1 MCVGGRPK
9 SEVIVLI
16 SKFSIAAVAAASLL
30 LVSLSEAKAQK
41 GGIGLK
47 VRDGITVRDTKKAKM
62 EANYYLN
69 EADKLREAGLLD
81 QAVLKYQKAMQA
93 YPNEPDA
100 YKHLG
105 GTYAKM
111 GKLQDAETTLKTGT
125 RIAPRDW
132 LMWNNYAVVLLNLNK
147 NEECKAAIK
156 QALALN
162 PSTDKAEELKTT
174 LKQLEGKKQ

>member
-1 MCVGGRPK
+1 MF
-9 SEVIVLI
+9 
-16 SKFSIAAVAAASLL
+16 SKLSIAALAAACFVLIP
-30 LVSLSEAKAQK
+30 LSAAEAQN
-41 GGIGLK
+41 GIGVK
-47 VRDGITVRDTKKAKM
+47 VKDGITVRETKKAKM

-93 YPNEPDA
+93 FPNEPDS

-111 GKLQDAETTLKTGT
+111 GKLRDAEATLKIGT
-125 RIAPRDW
+125 RIAPKDW

-162 PSTDKAEELKTT
+162 PASDKAEELKTT
-174 LKQLEGKKQ
+174 LKQLEGKKSQ